1 MNVPKS
7 VASQSKRQ
15 KNTPKKKKKKRKEN
29 CTGRYS
35 RGLMNQNGEHLMN
48 LYELNILE
56 INTKSFL
63 YVCIAYDRC
72 GKPEPLKIQIT

>member
-1 MNVPKS
+1 
-7 VASQSKRQ
+7 
-15 KNTPKKKKKKRKEN
+15 
-29 CTGRYS
+29 
-35 RGLMNQNGEHLMN
+35 MN